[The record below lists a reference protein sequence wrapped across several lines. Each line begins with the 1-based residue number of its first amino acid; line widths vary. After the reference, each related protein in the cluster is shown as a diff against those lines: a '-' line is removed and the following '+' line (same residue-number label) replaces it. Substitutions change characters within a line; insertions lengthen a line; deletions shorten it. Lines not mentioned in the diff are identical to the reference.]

1 MRRRALHAPLP
12 PTTADCYRLLP
23 VFSVASLATKVNN
36 MADDGGGLPEDCGDF
51 ASRRSYLELKYARV
65 CATSK
70 VLFRV
75 NSHHDMDYCGY
86 LPKQVDALNFAMAG
100 HDVLVVVPTG
110 YGKTLIFQSLPY
122 LTEDT
127 RCVVVASP
135 LDAIIEEQAKK
146 LGALVV
152 DNTFVSMLDSG
163 ASIGRPTFL
172 IGHPEMLTKPAVKEY
187 LRTLDVGHLVIDEA
201 HCVIS
206 WGQSNFRPAFLALQ
220 NLRCFL
226 PNSRT
231 MALTATASP
240 RARVEILKELHMK
253 SAKTVSLTP
262 NRYSLKD
269 NHNVV
274 KFRA

>member
-1 MRRRALHAPLP
+1 M
-12 PTTADCYRLLP
+12 
-23 VFSVASLATKVNN
+23 
-36 MADDGGGLPEDCGDF
+36 
-51 ASRRSYLELKYARV
+51 

-75 NSHHDMDYCGY
+75 NSHHDLDYCGY

-100 HDVLVVVPTG
+100 HGHG

-127 RCVVVASP
+127 WCVVVASP

-163 ASIGRPTFL
+163 ASIGRLTFL

-206 WGQSNFRPAFLALQ
+206 WGQLNFRPAFLALQ

-253 SAKTVSLTP
+253 TAKTVSLI
-262 NRYSLKD
+262 
-269 NHNVV
+269 
-274 KFRA
+274 